1 MNPSNGESSD
11 WQRSLTPLG
20 RYAEP
25 ADIAAAVSFLASP
38 AARHLTGTIINV
50 DGGLL
55 A

>member
-1 MNPSNGESSD
+1 M
-11 WQRSLTPLG
+11 PLG

-25 ADIAAAVSFLASP
+25 ADIAATVAFLASP
-38 AARHLTGTIINV
+38 GARHITGTIITV